1 MKNCVLC
8 LLMGFLTIFCVLGVD
23 LKNITS
29 FKCGNSDDVIRYKSE
44 YISEYIKSE
53 YYSKYDIKSINMVE
67 SNKFLIDSCKNF
79 DQSKLNAYYNSYHPN
94 RNNKV
99 EGTCAVVATLSTVE
113 FYNKHDNNSYI
124 DYQYAEYDTRYQRE
138 REFYSDILT
147 YGIENNYT
155 TRTNGTEN
163 SKMNNLLT
171 LGYSLSGS
179 KRHGHTEW
187 YHIKKKLNKS
197 LSNNVPELYAVT
209 DHAVV
214 VCGYTTISYTISYRK
229 NNTLKTI
236 EASKEGYIVNEGWGD
251 PNRSII
257 FKDKIGNITDSH
269 LLVITAKK

>member
-1 MKNCVLC
+1 MKNYVLC
-8 LLMGFLTIFCVLGVD
+8 LLMGFLTMFCVLVVD

-29 FKCGNSDDVIRYKSE
+29 YKCGDSNDVISYTTNAIGK
-44 YISEYIKSE
+44 YIKTK
-53 YYSKYDIKSINMVE
+53 YYSNYDIQSINMVE

-79 DQSKLNAYYNSYHPN
+79 SQTDLNEYYNLYHSN
-94 RNNKV
+94 ENNKV
-99 EGTCAVVATLSTVE
+99 KGTCAVVATLSTVE
-113 FYNKHDNNSYI
+113 FYNKHDNNRYI

-147 YGIENNYT
+147 YGIKKNYT
-155 TRTNGTEN
+155 TRTKGTEN

-171 LGYSLSGS
+171 LGYSLSDS
-179 KRHGHTEW
+179 ERHGNTEW

-197 LSNNVPELYAVT
+197 LSNNVPELYAVK

-214 VCGYTTISYTISYRK
+214 VCGYTTIGYTISYRK

-236 EASKEGYIVNEGWGD
+236 EASKEAYIVNEGWGD

-257 FKDKIGNITDSH
+257 FKDKIGNITNGH
-269 LLVITAKK
+269 LLVISTRK